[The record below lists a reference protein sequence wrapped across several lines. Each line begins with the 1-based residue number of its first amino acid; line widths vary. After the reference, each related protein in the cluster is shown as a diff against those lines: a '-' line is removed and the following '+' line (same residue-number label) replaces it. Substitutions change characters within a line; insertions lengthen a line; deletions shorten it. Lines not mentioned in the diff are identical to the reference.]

1 MTICG
6 ATVASSGATAAG
18 ITDTTAIDVIREPH
32 AASDTTE
39 SCYARYAAPQLG
51 LVGDEHVL
59 RDGYIGG
66 PLVLNGEEWKGLLP
80 NEIILRVGRLT
91 SPVSIGKFG
100 TV

>member
-1 MTICG
+1 MSTVSDDATAICG
-6 ATVASSGATAAG
+6 ATVASSGATAVG

-32 AASDTTE
+32 AASDTAE

-66 PLVLNGEEWKGLLP
+66 PLVLNG
-80 NEIILRVGRLT
+80 
-91 SPVSIGKFG
+91 
-100 TV
+100 